1 MSEWYSLV
9 QNFAAQRI
17 DQIEQHM
24 NSNPDS
30 YPVFT
35 SAAKALDAELDE
47 LEAAHVHVFADHDEL
62 WMTYSAALAFEMYL
76 AGARDGGRIYHA
88 LTTGELPT
96 IQKQKEDTDEHAHS

>member
-30 YPVFT
+30 
-35 SAAKALDAELDE
+35 
-47 LEAAHVHVFADHDEL
+47 
-62 WMTYSAALAFEMYL
+62 
-76 AGARDGGRIYHA
+76 
-88 LTTGELPT
+88 
-96 IQKQKEDTDEHAHS
+96 